1 MKVLIKHLNG
11 NILLNVSQE
20 ISNSELI
27 KLLSK
32 EINYPFELMLG
43 FEYLSEN
50 STLNLCQ
57 IISKYDVNIDEIVLI
72 ATEKRIKKN
81 YEIGNEEYNTYITPI
96 NHRNQISK
104 IFRYKIIGSIIGSN
118 EGNVWGG
125 KNKIFTD
132 DSNISKAAVFEGLIK
147 LGEQGIVHIKIIEK
161 KNKYYGDNRNNIQTQ
176 NWGYW
181 DGSYIFI
188 NDLNL

>member
-11 NILLNVSQE
+11 NILLNVSQD
-20 ISNSELI
+20 ISNSELL

-50 STLNLCQ
+50 SALNLYQ
-57 IISKYDVNIDEIVLI
+57 IISKYDVNLDEIVLI

-104 IFRYKIIGSIIGSN
+104 IFRYKIST
-118 EGNVWGG
+118 
-125 KNKIFTD
+125 K
-132 DSNISKAAVFEGLIK
+132 
-147 LGEQGIVHIKIIEK
+147 
-161 KNKYYGDNRNNIQTQ
+161 
-176 NWGYW
+176 
-181 DGSYIFI
+181 FI
-188 NDLNL
+188 

>member
-20 ISNSELI
+20 ISNSELL

-50 STLNLCQ
+50 STLNLYQ

-104 IFRYKIIGSIIGSN
+104 IFRYKIIGSN
-118 EGNVWGG
+118 EGTVWGG

-147 LGEQGIVHIKIIEK
+147 LGEQGIVHIKITEK